1 MLTKEEVEKIS
12 QLARIEFNEKD
23 IELMRK
29 DLSSILDYI
38 EKLKEIDV
46 EGVEPTTH
54 SLDLKNIF
62 RKDNPKEFKKD
73 LLENCPQTEGRHVK
87 TKPVF

>member
-12 QLARIEFNEKD
+12 QLARIEFNSDD
-23 IELMRK
+23 IESMRK

-38 EKLKEIDV
+38 EKLKEVDIK
-46 EGVEPTTH
+46 GVEPTTH
-54 SLDLKNIF
+54 SLDIKNIF
-62 RKDNPKEFKKD
+62 RKDVAKEFGKD
-73 LLENCPQTEGRHVK
+73 LLNLCPQKEGRHVK